1 MIATLAPRPC
11 TRARRFAVAA
21 ACDALGGMTNGALRD
36 LAAHDESARVRA
48 AAALVLAG
56 RETTVPTH
64 PPMPPQ
70 ETSR

>member
-1 MIATLAPRPC
+1 MIALAPRPC
-11 TRARRFAVAA
+11 SHARREAIAA

-56 RETTVPTH
+56 RETATPRR
-64 PPMPPQ
+64 P
-70 ETSR
+70 ELSLRR